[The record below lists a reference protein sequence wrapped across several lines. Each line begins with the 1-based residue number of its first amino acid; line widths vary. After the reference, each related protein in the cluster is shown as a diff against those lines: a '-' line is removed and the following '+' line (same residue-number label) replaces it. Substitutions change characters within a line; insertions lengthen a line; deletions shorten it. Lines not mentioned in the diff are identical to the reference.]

1 MANRELNFSGIIF
14 LAILCGIMS
23 IIFGCASTATPRKDS
38 NHYRAE
44 AQVQSQVYP
53 CPKCDFLI
61 PMEEIK
67 VDIREKNECSNCKA
81 EFPYLESSNDDRGG
95 NSYQD
100 KEYQGPKVFG
110 RGFYSDIKHDNK
122 VEYSFKNSW
131 KVSPDG
137 DNGSIS
143 STTIRSYEHSVDGEY
158 GTLVGPGA
166 HYGYGY

>member
-1 MANRELNFSGIIF
+1 MANKKLSLKEVAFIF
-14 LAILCGIMS
+14 FLLVLCGLIL
-23 IIFGCASTATPRKDS
+23 GCSSAPKKDS

-44 AQVQSQVYP
+44 AQVYP